1 MSQTSVSRVIASV
14 SGISKSFG
22 GTRVVRN
29 VDLEFR
35 AGEVHVLAGENGAG
49 KSTVTKLLAGI
60 HQPDSGEIMIDGHS
74 GPFDVKS
81 ARAAGVAIVHQELLI
96 APNLT
101 VADNLA
107 MGQEAR
113 RPFGIL
119 DRRTTRSRAKAQ
131 LAYIGATFP
140 VTVRAEE
147 LSVADHQQIEIA
159 RALAQQPK
167 ILILDEPTS
176 ALSSTEA
183 DRLVRIVCELRDSGT
198 AIIYI
203 THRMEE
209 IEAIADVVS
218 VMRDGR
224 LIETLPKQEATPE
237 AIVVRM
243 VGRKIDS
250 LFASDRPVPGK
261 TVLAVRQLTDGKEIG
276 PIDLDVRAGEVVGI
290 GGLIGSG
297 RSEFARLIFGAD
309 PAASGRIEVNGREV
323 SITGPASAM
332 RAGIALLPESRKTQ
346 GLVLDQSIASNV
358 VLASLGRV
366 APSGVVTPSAV
377 KRVATAAKH
386 QLNIRSAS
394 LGQAVSTLSG
404 GNQQKVLFAK
414 WLEVRPKVLILD
426 EPTRGVDV
434 GAKADIYR
442 IINECAQAGVA
453 VLVISSELPEL
464 IGLSDCVHVMREGR
478 LVARLDA
485 DGLTEEAVMA
495 HAFGL
500 ASAPSAGV
508 PQPST
513 PGERR
518 S

>member
-1 MSQTSVSRVIASV
+1 MNQMPASRVVASV
-14 SGISKSFG
+14 RGVSKSFG
-22 GTRVVRN
+22 GTRVVTK

-35 AGEVHVLAGENGAG
+35 SGEVHVLAGENGAG
-49 KSTVTKLLAGI
+49 KSTLTKLLAGI
-60 HQPDSGEIMIDGHS
+60 HQPDEGEITIDGHT

-107 MGQEAR
+107 MGQETR
-113 RPFGIL
+113 GRFGVL
-119 DRRTTRSRAKAQ
+119 DRKQTRAKAKQQ
-131 LAYIGATFP
+131 LAHIGATFS
-140 VTVRAEE
+140 VTERAED

-159 RALAQQPK
+159 RALAQKPK

-176 ALSSTEA
+176 ALSSAETE
-183 DRLVRIVCELRDSGT
+183 RLLRIVGELRADGI

-209 IEAIADVVS
+209 IEAIADTVS
-218 VMRDGR
+218 VMRDGE
-224 LIETLPKQEATPE
+224 LIETMPKAIATPD
-237 AIVVRM
+237 AIVLRM

-250 LFASDRPVPGK
+250 LFITQRPEPGAV
-261 TVLAVRQLTDGKEIG
+261 VLRVNQLTDGKRIG
-276 PIDLDVRAGEVVGI
+276 PIDLHVRAGEVVGI

-297 RSEFARLIFGAD
+297 RSEFVRLVFGAD
-309 PAASGRIEVNGREV
+309 KAASGTVEVNGARV
-323 SITGPASAM
+323 SATGPAAAM

-358 VLASLGRV
+358 VHSSLGHVSARGYVRPSSVRRV
-366 APSGVVTPSAV
+366 AA
-377 KRVATAAKH
+377 RAKD
-386 QLNIRSAS
+386 QLNIKSAS
-394 LGQAVSTLSG
+394 LGQEVSTLSG

-414 WLEVRPKVLILD
+414 WLESKPKVLILD

-464 IGLSDCVHVMREGR
+464 IGLSDRVHVMREGR
-478 LVARLDA
+478 LVAQLDA

-500 ASAPSAGV
+500 ASASH
-508 PQPST
+508 SHNT
-513 PGERR
+513 HEIET

>member
-1 MSQTSVSRVIASV
+1 MNQTPASRVIASIRGV
-14 SGISKSFG
+14 SKSFG
-22 GTRVVRN
+22 GTRVVSN
-29 VDLEFR
+29 VDLDFR
-35 AGEVHVLAGENGAG
+35 SGEVHVLAGENGAG
-49 KSTVTKLLAGI
+49 KSTLTKLLAGI
-60 HQPDSGEIMIDGHS
+60 HQPDDGEITIDGHS

-107 MGQEAR
+107 MGQEIR
-113 RPFGIL
+113 GRFGVL
-119 DRRTTRSRAKAQ
+119 DRRLTRANARAQ
-131 LAYIGATFP
+131 LDYIGATFP

-159 RALAQQPK
+159 RALAQKPK

-176 ALSSTEA
+176 ALSSSETE
-183 DRLVRIVCELRDSGT
+183 RLLRIVRELRTSGT

-209 IEAIADVVS
+209 IEAIADTVS
-218 VMRDGR
+218 VMRDGQ
-224 LIETLPKQEATPE
+224 LIETMPKAIATPD
-237 AIVVRM
+237 AIVLRM

-250 LFASDRPVPGK
+250 LFTTERPKPEGV
-261 TVLAVRQLTDGKEIG
+261 VLRVNQLTDGKGIG
-276 PIDLDVRAGEVVGI
+276 PIDLQVRAGEVVGI

-297 RSEFARLIFGAD
+297 RSEFVRLVFGAD
-309 PAASGRIEVNGREV
+309 KATSGTVEVDGAKV
-323 SITGPASAM
+323 SLTGPASAM

-346 GLVLDQSIASNV
+346 GLVLDQSIAANV
-358 VLASLGRV
+358 VLSSIDHVSRR
-366 APSGVVTPSAV
+366 GVVTPASV
-377 KRVATAAKH
+377 KRVAARAKG
-386 QLNIRSAS
+386 QLNIKSAS
-394 LGQAVSTLSG
+394 LAQEVSTLSG

-414 WLEVRPKVLILD
+414 WLESKPKVLILD

-464 IGLSDCVHVMREGR
+464 IGLSDRVHVMREGR
-478 LVARLDA
+478 LVAQLDA

-500 ASAPSAGV
+500 ASAAQS
-508 PQPST
+508 
-513 PGERR
+513 
-518 S
+518 